1 LDQIAVSRKWRKKM
15 KKLLLVVLIVLAVS
29 SFTMAGGRSEGPSVR
44 EFRWYHPEPYGHPW
58 TDVGQMIADE
68 VWRRSDGR
76 LKITLYPAGSL
87 GSQADAIDQL
97 RVGSLDFLTSG
108 PTILNPFDEK
118 VMVFGVPYLFRD
130 RDHAYRVMDQMGD
143 ELFNTHILEQ
153 SGIRTIA
160 LWYFGTRTL
169 TINAD
174 QPVMRPSDLAGKNV
188 RAMTIPVY
196 SDAVA
201 SLGASPTPV
210 DFTELYMALQ
220 TGVVQGQENPVPT
233 IYAQRFHEV
242 QSQIVLT
249 NHTVHMGSVHVSE
262 RVWRTISEDDRDLIL
277 EVFAEYK
284 PEIDQRI
291 DQQSVRLLEE
301 MREAGTRIVEPDTAA
316 FRAHSEAH
324 MNRIYGARWGDLIRR
339 IKAIQ

>member
-1 LDQIAVSRKWRKKM
+1 M
-15 KKLLLVVLIVLAVS
+15 KKLGLLILLVLIVGSLA
-29 SFTMAGGRSEGPSVR
+29 MAGGRRESTGVR
-44 EFRWYHPEPYGHPW
+44 EFRWYHPEPFGHPW

-68 VWRRSDGR
+68 IWRRSDGR
-76 LKITLYPAGSL
+76 IKITLFPAGSL
-87 GSQADAIDQL
+87 GTQAEAVDQL

-130 RDHAYRVMDQMGD
+130 KDHAYRVMDQMGD
-143 ELFNTHILEQ
+143 QLFNTHILEA
-153 SGIRTIA
+153 SGVRTIA

-169 TINAD
+169 TINSD
-174 QPVMRPSDLAGKNV
+174 RPVMRPSDLAGMKV

-210 DFTELYMALQ
+210 SFNELYMALQ

-233 IYAQRFHEV
+233 IFAQKFFEV
-242 QSQIVLT
+242 QNQIVLT

-262 RVWRTISEDDRDLIL
+262 MVWKTIAEADRALIMD
-277 EVFAEYK
+277 VFK
-284 PEIDQRI
+284 QFRPEIDKRI
-291 DQQSVRLLEE
+291 TDQSVKLLDQ
-301 MREAGTRIVEPDTAA
+301 MREAGTMIVQPDTAA
-316 FRAHSEAH
+316 FQAHSEAH
-324 MNRIYGARWGDLIRR
+324 MARIYGDRWGALIAQ
-339 IKAIQ
+339 IKAVR

>member
-1 LDQIAVSRKWRKKM
+1 MR
-15 KKLLLVVLIVLAVS
+15 KLLLCVLMVFVVASFAV
-29 SFTMAGGRSEGPSVR
+29 AGGRSEELSVR
-44 EFRWYHPEPYGHPW
+44 EFRWYHPEPFGHPW

-68 VWRRSDGR
+68 IWRQSDGR
-76 LKITLYPAGSL
+76 LKITLFPAGSL
-87 GSQADAIDQL
+87 GSQAEAIDQL

-130 RDHAYRVMDQMGD
+130 RDHAYRVMEELGE
-143 ELFNTHILEQ
+143 ELFNTHILQQ
-153 SGIRTIA
+153 SGVRTIA

-169 TINAD
+169 TINAER
-174 QPVMRPSDLAGKNV
+174 PIMRPSDLAGMNV

-210 DFTELYMALQ
+210 EFTELYMALQ

-233 IYAQRFHEV
+233 IYAQKFHEV

-249 NHTVHMGSVHVSE
+249 NHTVHMGSVHVSD
-262 RVWRTISEDDRDLIL
+262 RVWQTISEEDRNLIL
-277 EVFAEYK
+277 DVFEEYR
-284 PEIDQRI
+284 PEIDRRI
-291 DQQSVRLLEE
+291 DQQSVRLLDE
-301 MREAGTRIVEPDTAA
+301 MRDAGTRIVEPDTEA
-316 FRAHSEAH
+316 FRRHSEAH
-324 MNRIYGARWGDLIRR
+324 MQRIYGDRWGELITR

>member
-1 LDQIAVSRKWRKKM
+1 MRKLM
-15 KKLLLVVLIVLAVS
+15 LLVLMLVVTASLVV
-29 SFTMAGGRSEGPSVR
+29 AGGQGEGDTSGTR

-68 VWRRSDGR
+68 VWRQSGGR
-76 LKITLYPAGSL
+76 YKITLFPAGSL

-108 PTILNPFDEK
+108 PTILNPFDEQ

-130 RDHAYRVMDQMGD
+130 KDHAYAVMEEIGD
-143 ELFNTHILEQ
+143 EIFNTHILDA

-160 LWYFGTRTL
+160 LWWFGTRTL

-174 QPVMRPSDLAGKNV
+174 EPIMTPADLDGMKV

-196 SDAVA
+196 TDAVN
-201 SLGASPTPV
+201 SLGASATPV
-210 DFTELYMALQ
+210 GFTELYMALQ

-233 IYAQRFHEV
+233 IYAQKFYEV
-242 QSQIVLT
+242 QDQIVLT

-262 RVWRTISEDDRDLIL
+262 QVWETIPEEDRALIL
-277 EVFAEYK
+277 EVFEEFR
-284 PEIDQRI
+284 PLIDERI
-291 DQQSVRLLEE
+291 ASQSKDLLEE
-301 MREAGTRIVEPDTAA
+301 MRAAGVTIVEPDTEA
-316 FRAHSEAH
+316 FRRHSEAH
-324 MNRIYGARWGDLIRR
+324 MNRIYGDKWGDLMAR
-339 IKAIQ
+339 IKAIR

>member
-1 LDQIAVSRKWRKKM
+1 MRKLM
-15 KKLLLVVLIVLAVS
+15 LLVLMLVVTASLVV
-29 SFTMAGGRSEGPSVR
+29 AGGQDEGDTSGTR

-68 VWRRSDGR
+68 VWRQSDGR
-76 LKITLYPAGSL
+76 YKITLFPAGSL

-108 PTILNPFDEK
+108 PTILNPFDEQ

-130 RDHAYRVMDQMGD
+130 KDHAYAVMEEIGD
-143 ELFNTHILEQ
+143 DIFNTHILDA
-153 SGIRTIA
+153 SGVRTIA
-160 LWYFGTRTL
+160 LWWFGTRTL

-174 QPVMRPSDLAGKNV
+174 EPIMTPADLDGMKV

-196 SDAVA
+196 TDAVN
-201 SLGASPTPV
+201 SLGASATPV
-210 DFTELYMALQ
+210 EFTELYMALQ

-233 IYAQRFHEV
+233 IYAQKFYEV
-242 QSQIVLT
+242 QDQIVLT

-262 RVWRTISEDDRDLIL
+262 QVWNTIPEEDRELILDVFDEFRPLIDERIAAQSED
-277 EVFAEYK
+277 
-284 PEIDQRI
+284 
-291 DQQSVRLLEE
+291 LLEE
-301 MREAGTRIVEPDTAA
+301 MRAAGVTIVEPDTEA
-316 FRAHSEAH
+316 FRRHSEAH
-324 MNRIYGARWGDLIRR
+324 MDRIYGDEWGDLIAR